1 MKKLFEA
8 TSFIAIMA
16 AAGGVAVPAF
26 AQDEAQAEPSQA
38 GTGVQEIVVTATKRS
53 ESMQK
58 VPIAI
63 QAMGSETLAQLGV
76 SNTADIIAQ
85 MPNVT
90 AGGGGP
96 GQNTIYIRGLA
107 STTPNLTTAGVSGLA
122 PNVSTYLD
130 EQPLS
135 QPGRN
140 LDVYAADLARVEVL
154 AGPQGTLFGAS
165 SQAGVVR
172 FITNDPKM
180 GTFEGSAKAGVSFT
194 KGGDMSTDAQIVVN
208 VPVTDNLALR
218 AVAYVDHQGG
228 YIDNVHGTRSVAQ
241 SGRFRRATDLRQN
254 GTLVGNQATGQGG
267 ANLAGVTF
275 TQADNSGLV
284 EDNFNDASYR
294 GFRVTGL
301 WKFAPGWS
309 LKVAHSRQGLKTD
322 GVFSEDPT
330 LGDYKIQRFETDKTE
345 DNFSNTAWTLDGQ
358 LGSLEMV
365 YAGAYTERETKQRV
379 DYTDYLFVGPYIPY
393 YICDTTVYY
402 GGLNPT
408 GHCQSPNLFV
418 NSTSKLKSFTQEL
431 RFNTPAANRF
441 RVTAGGFYSNQVLTE
456 RNDFNYPGSTQALG
470 ADGVTSGFLPNY
482 PLTNTSVTGLIGNA
496 GAGYYSDPGPFPT
509 GVIFRNDVKRTDR
522 QFGFFGEASF
532 DVIPDLLTATFGA
545 RYYNVTNDLEGSAN
559 ASFNNRISP
568 TFGSGSVDRQL
579 YGTNLSVKYSGNSPG
594 IPNNA
599 KAEGVIFKGTVRLT
613 PSPNFMFYATYSEGF
628 RPGLLN
634 RPGGT
639 TRNGYTVPYAVGTDE
654 VRNYEIGWKT
664 KLFDNQLLFNGSAFF
679 VDIKGLQTSILDP
692 SISNLFFSD
701 NAANAWTRGVEG
713 EITFAPRAVEG
724 LTVSGAFSV
733 IDTKITKVLLQTSY
747 VQVGQ
752 KLAYAP
758 AFQGNLRA
766 RYEWD
771 LGDTGLKAHI
781 MPQMLH
787 SSSKYTDVIL
797 PNRTKL
803 DGYTMFSLS
812 AGVEKDNWSFE
823 VFGDNLTN
831 TAAQIS
837 GDAVYSR
844 ARVVVARPLTV
855 GMRFSVNY

>member
-1 MKKLFEA
+1 MNKLFEA
-8 TSFIAIMA
+8 TSFIAIIA
-16 AAGGVAVPAF
+16 ASSGVATPAF
-26 AQDEAQAEPSQA
+26 AQAEAQAEPDQP
-38 GTGVQEIVVTATKRS
+38 GGVQEILVTATKRS

-58 VPIAI
+58 VPIAV
-63 QAMGSETLAQLGV
+63 QAMGSEALDQLGV

-122 PNVSTYLD
+122 PNVATYLD

-180 GTFEGSAKAGVSFT
+180 GTFEGKAQAGVSFT
-194 KGGDMSTDAQIVVN
+194 KGGDMSTNAQVVVN

-218 AVAYVDHQGG
+218 AVAYIDHQGG
-228 YIDNVHGTRSVAQ
+228 YIDNVLGTRSVAQ

-267 ANLAGVTF
+267 ADLSGVTF
-275 TQADNSGLV
+275 LQANNSGLV
-284 EDNFNDASYR
+284 EDNFNDATYR

-301 WKFAPGWS
+301 WKFAPDWS
-309 LKVAHSRQGLKTD
+309 LKVAHSRQGLETD

-330 LGDYKIQRFETDKTE
+330 LGDYKIQRFETDKTK
-345 DNFSNTAWTLDGQ
+345 DNFSNTAWTLEGR
-358 LGSLEMV
+358 LGGLEMV
-365 YAGAYTERETKQRV
+365 YAGAYTQRETKQRV

-393 YICDTTVYY
+393 YVCDTTVYY
-402 GGLNPT
+402 GGLHPT
-408 GHCQSPNLFV
+408 GKCQAPNLFV
-418 NSTSKLKSFTQEL
+418 NSTSKLRSFTQEL
-431 RFNTPAANRF
+431 RFNTPATNRF
-441 RVTAGGFYSNQVLTE
+441 RATVGGFYSNQILEE
-456 RNDFNYPGSTQALG
+456 RNDFNYPGSTLALG
-470 ADGVTSGFLPNY
+470 ANGVTPGFLPNY
-482 PLTNTSVTGLIGNA
+482 PLTNTSVSGMIGNA
-496 GAGYYSDPGPFPT
+496 GAGYYSDPGPFPA
-509 GVIFRNDVKRTDR
+509 GVIFRNDVKRSDR
-522 QFGFFGEASF
+522 QFGVFGEASF

-559 ASFNNRISP
+559 SSFNNRISP

-579 YGTNLSVKYSGNSPG
+579 YGTNLSVKYSGNIPG
-594 IPNNA
+594 IPDKA
-599 KAEGVIFKGTVRLT
+599 RAEGVIFKGTVKFT
-613 PSPNFMFYATYSEGF
+613 PSQNVMFYATYSEGF

-639 TRNGYTVPYAVGTDE
+639 TKNGYTVPYAVGTDD

-664 KLFDNQLLFNGSAFF
+664 KLFDNQLIFNGSAFF

-701 NAANAWTRGVEG
+701 NAANAWTKGIEG
-713 EITFAPRAVEG
+713 EFTFAPRAVEG

-733 IDTKITKVLLQTSY
+733 IDTKITKVLFPTNY

-766 RYEWD
+766 RYEWK
-771 LGDTGLKAHI
+771 LGGTGLTAHI
-781 MPQMLH
+781 MPQVLH

-803 DGYTMFSLS
+803 DGYTTFNLS

-823 VFGDNLTN
+823 VFGDNLTDN
-831 TAAQIS
+831 VAQTS
-837 GDAVYSR
+837 GDAVYSV

-855 GMRFSVNY
+855 GMRMSVNF

>member
-1 MKKLFEA
+1 MTKLFEA
-8 TSFIAIMA
+8 TSFIAIIA
-16 AAGGVAVPAF
+16 ASSGVAMPAF
-26 AQDEAQAEPSQA
+26 AQSDAQAEPAQE
-38 GTGVQEIVVTATKRS
+38 GGVQEIVVTATKRS

-58 VPIAI
+58 VPIAV

-122 PNVSTYLD
+122 PNVATYLD

-180 GTFEGSAKAGVSFT
+180 GVFEGKAQAGVSFT
-194 KGGDMSTDAQIVVN
+194 KGGDMSNSAQVVVN
-208 VPVTDNLALR
+208 VPVTDNLAFR
-218 AVAYVDHQGG
+218 AVAYLDHQGG

-254 GTLVGNQATGQGG
+254 GTLVGNQATSQGG
-267 ANLAGVTF
+267 ANLSGVTF
-275 TQADNSGLV
+275 LQADNSGLV
-284 EDNFNDASYR
+284 EDNFNDADYR

-301 WKFAPGWS
+301 WKFAPDWS
-309 LKVAHSRQGLKTD
+309 LKVAHSRQGLDTD
-322 GVFSEDPT
+322 GVFSEDPL
-330 LGDYKIQRFETDKTE
+330 LGDYKIQRFETDSTK
-345 DNFSNTAWTLDGQ
+345 DNFSNTAWTLSGR
-358 LGSLEMV
+358 LGDLEMV

-393 YICDTTVYY
+393 YVCDTTVYY
-402 GGLNPT
+402 GGMNPT
-408 GHCQSPNLFV
+408 GKCQAPNLFV
-418 NSTSKLKSFTQEL
+418 TSTSKLKSFTQEL
-431 RFNTPAANRF
+431 RFNTPAENRF
-441 RVTAGGFYSNQVLTE
+441 RVTAGGFYSNQILKE
-456 RNDFNYPGSTQALG
+456 RNDFHYPGSTQALG
-470 ADGVTSGFLPNY
+470 ADGVTPGFLPNY
-482 PLTNTSVTGLIGNA
+482 PLTNTAVTGVIGNA
-496 GAGYYSDPGPFPT
+496 GPGYYSDPGPFPT

-522 QFGFFGEASF
+522 QFGVFGEASF
-532 DVIPDLLTATFGA
+532 DVVPDLLTATFGA

-559 ASFNNRISP
+559 SSFNNRISP
-568 TFGSGSVDRQL
+568 TFGLGSVDRQL
-579 YGTNLSVKYSGNSPG
+579 YGTNLSVKYSGNTPG
-594 IPNNA
+594 IPGNA
-599 KAEGVIFKGTVRLT
+599 KAEGVIFKGTVKFT
-613 PSPNFMFYATYSEGF
+613 PSSNIMLYATYSEGF

-639 TRNGYTVPYAVGTDE
+639 TRNGYTVPYAVDTDQ
-654 VRNYEIGWKT
+654 VRNYEFGWKT
-664 KLFDNQLLFNGSAFF
+664 KLFDNQVLFNGSAFF

-701 NAANAWTRGVEG
+701 NAADAWTKGIEG
-713 EITFAPRAVEG
+713 EVTFAPHAIDG
-724 LTVSGAFSV
+724 LTVSGAFSA
-733 IDTKITKVLLQTSY
+733 IDTKITKVLLNTSY

-758 AFQGNLRA
+758 SFQGNLRA

-771 LGDTGLKAHI
+771 LGDTGMRAHV

-787 SSSKYTDVIL
+787 SSSKYTDIIL

-803 DGYTMFSLS
+803 NGYTTFSLS

-831 TAAQIS
+831 KAAQTS
-837 GDAVYSR
+837 GDAVYAMAR
-844 ARVVVARPLTV
+844 AVVARPLTV
-855 GMRFSVNY
+855 GMRVSVNY

>member
-1 MKKLFEA
+1 MKTLFGA
-8 TSFIAIMA
+8 TSFIAIIASHM
-16 AAGGVAVPAF
+16 VAMPAF
-26 AQDEAQAEPSQA
+26 AQDEGGDDASPRS
-38 GTGVQEIVVTATKRS
+38 GVAEIVVTATKRS

-58 VPIAI
+58 VAVAV
-63 QAMGSETLAQLGV
+63 QAMGNETLAQLGV
-76 SNTADIIAQ
+76 ANTADIIAQ

-122 PNVSTYLD
+122 PNVATYLD

-172 FITNDPKM
+172 FITNEPKI
-180 GTFEGSAKAGVSFT
+180 GEFEGRAQAGVSFT
-194 KGGDMSTDAQIVVN
+194 KGGDMSNNAQVVVN
-208 VPVTDNLALR
+208 IPVADNFAVR
-218 AVAYVDHQGG
+218 AVAYLDHQGG
-228 YIDNVHGTRSVAQ
+228 YIDNVRGTRSVAQ

-267 ANLAGVTF
+267 ANLSGVTF
-275 TQADNSGLV
+275 LQADNSGLV
-284 EDNFNDASYR
+284 EDNFNDADYR
-294 GFRVTGL
+294 GFRVTAL
-301 WKFAPGWS
+301 WKFAPDWS
-309 LKVAHSRQGLKTD
+309 LKVAHSRQGLDTD

-330 LGDYKIQRFETDKTE
+330 LGEYKIERFEQDKTK
-345 DNFSNTAWTLDGQ
+345 DNFSNTAWTVEGR
-358 LGSLEMV
+358 LGALEMV
-365 YAGAYTERETKQRV
+365 YSGAYTERETNQRV

-393 YICDTTVYY
+393 YVCDTTVYY
-402 GGLNPT
+402 GGMNPT
-408 GHCQSPNLFV
+408 GTCQPPNLFV
-418 NSTSKLKSFTQEL
+418 TSKSKLKSFTQEL
-431 RFNTPAANRF
+431 RFNTPAENRF
-441 RVTAGGFYSNQVLTE
+441 RVTAGGFFSNQILKE
-456 RNDFNYPGSTQALG
+456 RNDFNYQGSIRALG
-470 ADGVTSGFLPNY
+470 ADGVTPGFLPNY

-496 GAGYYSDPGPFPT
+496 GPGYFSDPGPFPA
-509 GVIFRNDVKRTDR
+509 GVIFRNDVKRSDR
-522 QFGFFGEASF
+522 QFGIFGEASF
-532 DVIPDLLTATFGA
+532 DVVPDLLTATFGA

-559 ASFNNRISP
+559 SSFNNRISP

-579 YGTNLSVKYSGNSPG
+579 YGTNLSVKYSGDIAG
-594 IPNNA
+594 IPDQA
-599 KAEGVIFKGTVRLT
+599 KATGVIFKGTVKLT
-613 PSPNFMFYATYSEGF
+613 PVENVMFYATYSEGF

-639 TRNGYTVPYAVGTDE
+639 TRNGYTVPYAVGTDD

-701 NAANAWTRGVEG
+701 NAANAWTKGVEG
-713 EITFAPRAVEG
+713 EVTFAPAAVDG
-724 LTVSGAFSV
+724 LTVSGGFSI

-758 AFQGNLRA
+758 SFQGNLRA
-766 RYEWD
+766 RYEWQ
-771 LGDTGLKAHI
+771 LGDTGLRAHI
-781 MPQMLH
+781 MPQMVH
-787 SSSKYTDVIL
+787 SASKYTDVIL

-803 DGYTMFSLS
+803 NSYTTFGLS
-812 AGVEKDNWSFE
+812 AGVEKDNWSVE
-823 VFGDNLTN
+823 LFGDNLTDK
-831 TAAQIS
+831 AAQTS
-837 GDAVYSR
+837 GDAVYSVS
-844 ARVVVARPLTV
+844 RVVVARPLTV
-855 GMRFSVNY
+855 GMRLSFNY